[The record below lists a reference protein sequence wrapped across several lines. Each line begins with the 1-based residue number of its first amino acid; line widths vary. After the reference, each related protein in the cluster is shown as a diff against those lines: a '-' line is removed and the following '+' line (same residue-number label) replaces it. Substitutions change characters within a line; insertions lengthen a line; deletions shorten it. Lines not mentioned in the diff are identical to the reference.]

1 MTQTKK
7 APKYFLEII
16 DYGNKLAENAL
27 NNIGLSLNW
36 LDQNKGQTLQEILNK
51 LYKLE
56 ENKIKSYLKF
66 RSISYDYAWAKFRAE
81 NIDNKWGQ
89 AELLDYDPEKK
100 LIKLRTGVVQM
111 VRTFARKIQNKF
123 KDMDITIGPTNDNEK

>member
-1 MTQTKK
+1 MAQIRK
-7 APKYFLEII
+7 APKYFLEVI
-16 DYGNKLAENAL
+16 DHGNKLAENAL
-27 NNIGLSLNW
+27 NDIGLSLNW
-36 LDQNKGQTLQEILNK
+36 LDQNEGKALQETLNK
-51 LYKLE
+51 LDKLE
-56 ENKIKSYLKF
+56 ENKIKYYLKF
-66 RSISYDYAWAKFRAE
+66 RSISYDYAWAKFRTE

-111 VRTFARKIQNKF
+111 VRTFARKVKNKF